1 MLLMP
6 LVRARVQGPSM
17 LPTLAPGETVW
28 VRRTRR
34 IRPGDVV
41 VARHPEQPGLFL
53 VKRALRPEG
62 QGWWLEGEITG
73 PGLADSNSFGPVSAD
88 LVVGVVVWPRRALRR

>member
-6 LVRARVQGPSM
+6 LVRARGQGPSM

-34 IRPGDVV
+34 VRPGDVV
-41 VARHPEQPGLFL
+41 VARHPEQPGLLL

-73 PGLADSNSFGPVSAD
+73 PGLADSNSFGPVPAD

>member
-1 MLLMP
+1 MALP
-6 LVRARVQGPSM
+6 LVRATVQGPSM
-17 LPTLAPGETVW
+17 IPTLSPGETVW
-28 VRRTRR
+28 VLRTRR

-41 VARHPEQPGLFL
+41 VARHPEEPGLLL

-73 PGLADSNSFGPVSAD
+73 PGLADSNSFGPVPAD
-88 LVVGVVVWPRRALRR
+88 LVVGIVVWPRRARRR